1 MALTWL
7 QYGPD
12 IFLIFGHNLGSI
24 RLSPQNF
31 VSLACQALG
40 WCYMYKLRIL
50 SAFAEPFNLP
60 KLLIECEKDHTVMK
74 IFKTEVKI
82 FKTVYI
88 SRKLTRCAGAKREL
102 RWQEKLVAK
111 VGDRTPG
118 STKSISLRVV
128 GIYIG

>member
-1 MALTWL
+1 
-7 QYGPD
+7 
-12 IFLIFGHNLGSI
+12 
-24 RLSPQNF
+24 
-31 VSLACQALG
+31 
-40 WCYMYKLRIL
+40 
-50 SAFAEPFNLP
+50 
-60 KLLIECEKDHTVMK
+60 MK

-82 FKTVYI
+82 SKTVCI

-118 STKSISLRVV
+118 STKSISLRAV